1 MNLNSQKWHLARPHL
16 SKTGY
21 SEISRRIRQPVL
33 QVLINKRAWRALRYK
48 ISCLIESIIF
58 CLWNFTTVLGGPVV
72 KLTHVLQRQ
81 KDEAG
86 SPDHPFCS
94 LLSEP
99 RLQSDPLAQDLVL
112 PLQPVTWILWKMRL
126 NYILKNQKKLDTG
139 SFEKHV
145 NFIGLGKIGLS
156 SQSPSFL
163 LLTSCYGLNMLLKT
177 SCVRHSISICMKKW
191 DPWEVHGAASPCV
204 SLWVY
209 GPRAMSWAALVSEEL
224 FLVSLLLW
232 VMSLSATLQWGGS
245 WMPSASSTMH

>member
-139 SFEKHV
+139 SFEKPCE
-145 NFIGLGKIGLS
+145 FYRIGKDRAELPVSFL
-156 SQSPSFL
+156 SPSDL
-163 LLTSCYGLNMLLKT
+163 LLWFEYASKN

-209 GPRAMSWAALVSEEL
+209 GPRAMTWAALVSEEL

-245 WMPSASSTMH
+245 WTPSASSTMH